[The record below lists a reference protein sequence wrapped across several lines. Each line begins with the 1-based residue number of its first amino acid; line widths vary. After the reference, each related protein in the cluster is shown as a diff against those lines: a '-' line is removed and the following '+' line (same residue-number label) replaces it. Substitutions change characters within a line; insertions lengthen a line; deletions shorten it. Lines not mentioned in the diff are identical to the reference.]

1 MAPRGR
7 RSRRSSNRSEESR
20 PLRPSSLLP
29 FTSLPPYTEEQ
40 ELDEQLATFKTTVRF
55 QWKRRC
61 IEALKKGKDLDELV
75 DSKRRSASSRQY
87 KSDVWNKL

>member
-55 QWKRRC
+55 QWKRRH
-61 IEALKKGKDLDELV
+61 IETLKKGEDFDKPTDF
-75 DSKRRSASSRQY
+75 KRRFIFLRQY
-87 KSDVWNKL
+87 KNDV